1 MSFDQQT
8 LLLTAA
14 SATAILATGFG
25 LLQNLFYLAQLV
37 LAAYALTSTPPVDR
51 MRILWRRYSDVTPP
65 VAVIAPAY
73 NEENSVVDN
82 VRSLLALH
90 YPNFEVI
97 LVNDGST
104 DGTLATL
111 IRAFELVPI
120 ERSYDR
126 SVRHED
132 LRGLYGSAR
141 HRRLLVVDKHNGG
154 KADALN
160 AGINLARAPLFCSID
175 ADSLLE
181 PDALLR
187 AVRPFIEDPERMVAV
202 GGTIRIANGCRTSS
216 GRVTAV
222 GVPHNLL
229 ALFQVVEYIRAFLM
243 ARLAWS
249 RIGSLTLISGAFGMF
264 RRQYAVAVGGYSH
277 GTVGEDLELVVKLH
291 RHMRDRGLAYR
302 IEFVPE
308 PVCWTEVPE
317 TWRMLA
323 RQRTRWHRGALETFF
338 KHRDMLF
345 SRRYGRI
352 GFVSFGHMLVVDV
365 AGPVIEVA
373 GYVLVP
379 LLWMA
384 QLVSLSHLMAFTA
397 VTFIFGVF
405 ISVCSLILEELE
417 LKRFPLARHLLILTL
432 IAVLENFGYRQI
444 NNVWRVLAFW
454 QYLRG
459 NSEWGAMTRV
469 GFSRE

>member
-1 MSFDQQT
+1 MNVSQDT
-8 LLLTAA
+8 LVAAA
-14 SATAILATGFG
+14 SAAALLVISVG
-25 LLQNLFYLAQLV
+25 LLQNLVYLAQLV
-37 LAAYALTSTPPVDR
+37 LAALALARTPPVER
-51 MRILWRRYSDVTPP
+51 TRTLWQRYSDVTPP

-73 NEENSVVDN
+73 NEEKTIVEN

-111 IRAFELVPI
+111 IRTFELAPV

-126 SVRHED
+126 AVQHQD

-141 HRRLLVVDKHNGG
+141 HPRLLVVDKLNGG

-160 AGINLARAPLFCSID
+160 AGINLARSPLFCSID
-175 ADSLLE
+175 ADSILE
-181 PDALLR
+181 ADALLR

-202 GGTIRIANGCRTSS
+202 GGTIRIANGCRISA

-222 GVPHNLL
+222 GIPRNWL

-249 RIGSLTLISGAFGMF
+249 RIGTLTLISGAFGMF
-264 RRQYAVAVGGYSH
+264 RRQYAVAVGGYSR

-291 RHMRDRGLAYR
+291 RHMRDQGLDYR

-345 SRRYGRI
+345 APAYGRI
-352 GFVSFGHMLVVDV
+352 GFIGFGHMLVIDV
-365 AGPVIEVA
+365 IGPIVEVL
-373 GYVLVP
+373 GYVLIP
-379 LLWMA
+379 LLWAA
-384 QLVSLSHLMAFTA
+384 QLISLGHLLAFVA
-397 VTFIFGVF
+397 VTFVFGIF

-417 LKRFPLARHLLILTL
+417 LKRFPRTSHLLMLTL
-432 IAVLENFGYRQI
+432 AAVLENFGYRQI
-444 NNVWRVLAFW
+444 NNLWRLRALW

-459 NSEWGAMTRV
+459 NSEWGAMARV
-469 GFSRE
+469 GFSRD